1 MGTIEVSDEWRRAI
15 AAYYGDD
22 GLADRDTCRRF
33 ILSCGTEDIH
43 LAMADGDGTED
54 DDDE

>member
-1 MGTIEVSDEWRRAI
+1 MGTIEVPDRWRSAI
-15 AAYYGDD
+15 AAYYGQD

-43 LAMADGDGTED
+43 LAMADD
-54 DDDE
+54 DDDEGEL